1 MILKCLIISLLKT
14 DKIYFIKNEY
24 NFVFVLIFSS
34 IIDIHAVRWVKKCA
48 TGRWLKTVGEY

>member
-34 IIDIHAVRWVKKCA
+34 IIDIHAVR
-48 TGRWLKTVGEY
+48 